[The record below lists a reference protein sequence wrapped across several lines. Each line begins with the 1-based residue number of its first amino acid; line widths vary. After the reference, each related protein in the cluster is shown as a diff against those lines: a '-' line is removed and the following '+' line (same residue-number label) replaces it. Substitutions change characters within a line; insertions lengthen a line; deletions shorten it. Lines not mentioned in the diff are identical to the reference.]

1 MRYQWTEHGN
11 TTCGELDAR
20 QLADMASAGIPVAVV
35 RHWYCQRT
43 GEDHAGEHTDAE
55 IAEMQAG
62 GWTCRVMA
70 EGEDIAPPPVEPTLA
85 DLQAAA
91 LARVRAAVAAHILA
105 VFPDWYQRNVALGIY
120 PEAAQTA
127 CREGIAACIEA
138 SNAAEDAVAEAA
150 DAAGIAAAET
160 ALALPEIAR

>member
-1 MRYQWTEHGN
+1 MTYQWTTDGR
-11 TTCGELDAR
+11 TIRGELDAR
-20 QLADMASAGIPVAVV
+20 QVAELIAAGNAPQPVTGY
-35 RHWYCQRT
+35 RCQR
-43 GEDHAGEHTDAE
+43 AGELHWGEYTAAE
-55 IAEMQAG
+55 IAAMAAE
-62 GWTCRVMA
+62 GWECA
-70 EGEDIAPPPVEPTLA
+70 EGEPWPPPVPPTPTLA
-85 DLQAAA
+85 ELQAAA

-150 DAAGIAAAET
+150 DATGIAAAEV